1 MDILKEKKKERKE
14 RKKKKNLIEIL
25 LCLLFLI
32 KKTNTIDVSYRFSEA
47 SSIKIISD
55 KYQ

>member
-32 KKTNTIDVSYRFSEA
+32 KKTNTIDVSYRFSETF
-47 SSIKIISD
+47 SIKIISD